1 MSKEKKKKPQT
12 KTKMHSN
19 NRHRERYDLP
29 LLVKSHPELGQ
40 YVRPNKYGD
49 DSIDFANPAAVK
61 TLNTALLMHYYDLKY
76 WEIPEGY
83 LCPPVPGRADYLHH
97 ASDLFSAINFG
108 KVPKGE
114 KFRVLDIG
122 VGANCIYPIV
132 GVKEFG
138 WKFIGSDID
147 EVAIASAQKIV
158 DNNENL
164 KDKIDLRL
172 QTNKRD
178 IFHGILEKDDR
189 VELVVCNPPF
199 HASAEDAH
207 EATMRKVNNLKRKDH
222 KGFRKK
228 KEEEK
233 PVLNFGGQSN
243 ELWVEGG
250 EKRFLKDM
258 IRSSKKFPENV
269 FWFTA
274 LVSKENTLRG
284 LYESLRAARAT
295 DVRTIP
301 MGTGNKSTRILAWTF
316 QTREGQRTWVDKRIR
331 DEKDVGKPLT
341 TVDLTESRPDE
352 VRDKRPVTAPRPRP
366 ERPGIVR
373 RKGKEL
379 KRF

>member
-12 KTKMHSN
+12 KTKMHAN

-29 LLVKSHPELGQ
+29 LLVKSHPDLAQ

-49 DSIDFANPAAVK
+49 DSIDFANPDAVK
-61 TLNTALLMHYYDLKY
+61 SLNTALLMHYYDLKY

-97 ASDLFSAINFG
+97 ASDLFSAMNFG
-108 KVPKGE
+108 KVPKGG
-114 KFRVLDIG
+114 KIRVLDIG

-138 WKFIGSDID
+138 WSFIGSEID
-147 EVAIASAQKIV
+147 EVALASAKKIV
-158 DNNENL
+158 ENNPSL
-164 KDKIDLRL
+164 KDKVDLRL
-172 QTNKRD
+172 QSNKRD

-189 VELVVCNPPF
+189 VELVICNPPF
-199 HASAEDAH
+199 HASAEEAH
-207 EATMRKVNNLKRKDH
+207 EATLRKVNNLKRVDH

-228 KEEEK
+228 KEEDK
-233 PVLNFGGQSN
+233 PVLNFGGKSN
-243 ELWVEGG
+243 ELWIEGG

-258 IRSSKKFPENV
+258 VRSSKKFPENV

-284 LYESLRAARAT
+284 IYEALRAAQAT

-301 MGTGNKSTRILAWTF
+301 MGTGNKTTRIIAWTF
-316 QTREGQRTWVDKRIR
+316 LTREGQRTWADKRIR
-331 DEKDVGKPLT
+331 DAKDVGKPIT
-341 TVDLTESRPDE
+341 TVDLTEEKERRVEDRE
-352 VRDKRPVTAPRPRP
+352 KRPVVAPRRPFDPR
-366 ERPGIVR
+366 RG
-373 RKGKEL
+373 GKEL

>member
-29 LLVKSHPELGQ
+29 LLVKSHPDLEQ

-61 TLNTALLMHYYDLKY
+61 SLNTALLMHYYDLKY

-114 KFRVLDIG
+114 KIRALDIG

-147 EVAIASAQKIV
+147 ELAITAAQKIV
-158 DNNENL
+158 DNNPNL
-164 KDKIDLRL
+164 KEKVELRL

-199 HASAEDAH
+199 HASAEEAH
-207 EATMRKVNNLKRKDH
+207 EATLRKVNNLKQKDH

-228 KEEEK
+228 KEEK

-243 ELWVEGG
+243 ELWIEGG

-284 LYESLRAARAT
+284 LYEALRAAQAT

-301 MGTGNKSTRILAWTF
+301 MGTGNKTTRILAWTF
-316 QTREGQRTWVDKRIR
+316 QTREGQRLWADKRIR
-331 DEKDVGKPLT
+331 DAKDVGKPIT
-341 TVDLTESRPDE
+341 TVDLTETRTTE
-352 VRDKRPVTAPRPRP
+352 VREKRPVTGEG
-366 ERPGIVR
+366 ERPPFVR
-373 RKGKEL
+373 RGGGKEL